1 MEDEL
6 VILGP
11 TGDDD
16 VFLASIA
23 EQIQGGSGQDPQSL
37 ELAADEVA
45 RTLLQE
51 EYKVIMPLTHI
62 VSL

>member
-23 EQIQGGSGQDPQSL
+23 EQISGQDPQSL

-51 EYKVIMPLTHI
+51 EYKVIMPLTHV